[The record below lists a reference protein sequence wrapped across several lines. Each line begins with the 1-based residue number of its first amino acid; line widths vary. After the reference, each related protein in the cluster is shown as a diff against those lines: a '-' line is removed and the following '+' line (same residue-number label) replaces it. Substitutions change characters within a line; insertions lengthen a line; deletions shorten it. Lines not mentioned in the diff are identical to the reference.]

1 MGEPVSNQNFIFAVL
16 VDPPASQ
23 PATFFKSNFWQS
35 SASISKKE
43 QDLDMMPPPETSM
56 VPMAS
61 RRPSINLPSTSE
73 MHSPPLHT
81 FKQEYVDDNSQ
92 GSLIEQERYRHLSE
106 SSLDVHHGD
115 SNMSM
120 INENSMMSHLNEN
133 SNISV
138 GNEDSVDVITRRNS
152 LSQHSMNND
161 DSVDVI
167 VRSKSMSRTM
177 SSVCENSME
186 CNSNISVVNEDTT
199 CSTSLHPNIN
209 EGTILQQHLLPSST
223 PSTPTMEKV
232 IDLRMKMPMATVA
245 DLVNTSAPS
254 MAALQRFGIVENS
267 TAPLPTQSAQS
278 VENYLNKI
286 EAKPSM
292 VPLVNPTGLLM
303 KNDLSQK
310 MTRLISTEQDVY
322 QAQKLQVINGQN
334 CNLVNSNTQTLL
346 NLGNPP
352 MGREPVY
359 LNSTRPLLS
368 NTTQNEIV
376 NIVAKSESAIVPENT
391 ITDQT
396 HSLTPAITSLATAL
410 ERSVPTP
417 INTEKLDALVNS
429 TVESHLSPSRTNT
442 SPKDVH
448 LNNSMASNATLV
460 TSSNSRGDMMLSPQ
474 DVLINPQNN
483 LMVPPMINTRMTSPV
498 LGSQDMTNSHQS
510 SNVSSVVI
518 LNSQISPSL
527 MCRNSTN
534 LQQDSLL
541 STSGLNMCPPTPVEM
556 PTTLTSPQQNL
567 IVTNVAQGSS
577 LHSPMSALV
586 NEPEKAVLLKAAADL
601 LETQKK
607 ISELG
612 TTLPSVMTTSTNTNM
627 DQLHTADN
635 FIQQQFSNPC
645 SALNPS
651 IIEKEQK
658 SDFLL
663 PIPVKDITNVTSQND
678 KKNEDRM
685 IPQSFTSLTENEL
698 INFIN
703 PSCFD
708 QGNNF
713 Q

>member
-1 MGEPVSNQNFIFAVL
+1 
-16 VDPPASQ
+16 
-23 PATFFKSNFWQS
+23 
-35 SASISKKE
+35 
-43 QDLDMMPPPETSM
+43 MPPPETSM
-56 VPMAS
+56 VPMAT

-81 FKQEYVDDNSQ
+81 FKQEFDESSQ
-92 GSLIEQERYRHLSE
+92 GSLIDQERYRHLSE
-106 SSLDVHHGD
+106 GSLDVHHGD
-115 SNMSM
+115 SNISM
-120 INENSMMSHLNEN
+120 INESSMMSHLNEN

-138 GNEDSVDVITRRNS
+138 GNEDSVDVMTRRNS
-152 LSQHSMNND
+152 LSQHSMSND
-161 DSVDVI
+161 ESVDVML
-167 VRSKSMSRTM
+167 RSKSMSRTIPP
-177 SSVCENSME
+177 VCESSME
-186 CNSNISVVNEDTT
+186 CNSNISIVNDDTS
-199 CSTSLHPNIN
+199 CSSSLHTNITDSN
-209 EGTILQQHLLPSST
+209 MLQQHSQLLSSSSS
-223 PSTPTMEKV
+223 STPTMEKV

-245 DLVNTSAPS
+245 DLVNTTAPS

-278 VENYLNKI
+278 VENYLSKI

-292 VPLVNPTGLLM
+292 VPMVNPTGLLM

-310 MTRLISTEQDVY
+310 MTHLLATEQNVY
-322 QAQKLQVINGQN
+322 EGPG
-334 CNLVNSNTQTLL
+334 LL
-346 NLGNPP
+346 TLGNPNI
-352 MGREPVY
+352 GREPVY
-359 LNSTRPLLS
+359 LNSTRPHLS
-368 NTTQNEIV
+368 NATQNEMM

-396 HSLTPAITSLATAL
+396 NRLTPAITNLATSL

-442 SPKDVH
+442 SPKDV
-448 LNNSMASNATLV
+448 LMNNSISSNPTLV
-460 TSSNSRGDMMLSPQ
+460 TSSNPRTDLMLSH
-474 DVLINPQNN
+474 DVLINSQNN
-483 LMVPPMINTRMTSPV
+483 LMVPPMINTRMNSPV
-498 LGSQDMTNSHQS
+498 LGTQELSNSHQS

-527 MCRNSTN
+527 MCRNTTN

-541 STSGLNMCPPTPVEM
+541 SSSALNMCPPTPIEM
-556 PTTLTSPQQNL
+556 PAALKSPQQNL
-567 IVTNVAQGSS
+567 LVANVPQGPS
-577 LHSPMSALV
+577 LHSPISAAL
-586 NEPEKAVLLKAAADL
+586 EPEKAVLLKAAVDL
-601 LETQKK
+601 YETQKK

-612 TTLPSVMTTSTNTNM
+612 TTLPSVMNTPTSANI
-627 DQLHTADN
+627 DQLQTADS
-635 FIQQQFSNPC
+635 FIQQQFPSSC
-645 SALNPS
+645 STLSSS
-651 IIEKEQK
+651 IIDKEQK
-658 SDFLL
+658 SDFML
-663 PIPVKDITNVTSQND
+663 PIPVKDIANVTSHND